1 MTNNFSLGDIQQE
14 VGQVMHPAISRSLVE
29 LGMVKGVALKHDIV
43 TLTLVLPAL
52 NIPTSVKDYLVNSLR
67 TAVAKLGAEVEVEI
81 TEMDEGE
88 RHTFLAMEQES
99 WKGLA

>member
-1 MTNNFSLGDIQQE
+1 MTNNVSLGDVQQE

-29 LGMVKGVALKHDIV
+29 LGMVKDVALKHDVV

-52 NIPTSVKDYLVNSLR
+52 NIPASVKDYLINSLR
-67 TAVAKLGAEVEVEI
+67 MAVAKLGVEVEVET
-81 TEMDEGE
+81 TEMDEEE
-88 RHTFLAMEQES
+88 RHSFLAMEQES

>member
-1 MTNNFSLGDIQQE
+1 MTNNVSLGDVQQE

-29 LGMVKGVALKHDIV
+29 LGMVKDVALKHDVV

-52 NIPTSVKDYLVNSLR
+52 NIPASVKDYLINSLR
-67 TAVAKLGAEVEVEI
+67 TAVAKLGVEVEVET
-81 TEMDEGE
+81 TEMDEEE
-88 RHTFLAMEQES
+88 RHSFLAMEQES